1 MIAAVQSTKATFFKA
16 TTAKASRKST
26 VIRAGAYDAELIQ
39 TAVRHIVLL
48 SLFVAVSS
56 ADRANRA
63 SVVDAMSTHMSSALS
78 SRIRPPDF
86 GSYAASCL
94 ELTSIL
100 SGRSASTC

>member
-39 TAVRHIVLL
+39 TAVRHIVLY
-48 SLFVAVSS
+48 SLYMALWR
-56 ADRANRA
+56 ADRANHA

-78 SRIRPPDF
+78 CRIRPR
-86 GSYAASCL
+86 ASDR
-94 ELTSIL
+94 TRPHPWS
-100 SGRSASTC
+100 